1 MKKTMTYEELLKRM
15 EGITV
20 ALATPQTKQ
29 GSLDAKGLDRL
40 IERVIANGA
49 SCLFPLGWCGEQ
61 PLLPDAVR
69 EDVIRRTC
77 RAAKGKVPVMVGVS
91 EQSLPRALRWAN
103 LAREAGADLILATP
117 PYSYPIPQ
125 EWVFTYFKELT
136 QTAKL
141 PLVVYQNDEVG
152 VAVEDE
158 TIGRFS
164 EIPSII
170 GVKAYMPY
178 HRLQKSFYKYN
189 QPGRFLVMGADEYLY
204 GVGLFL
210 GIRHFTMG
218 GPGNLNMRWCLEI
231 FKDALMNDWDSVK
244 QKQKR
249 LIDFC
254 DAVYSAAES
263 PYPVVKYILHRL
275 GVCRDFM
282 ASPLQTLLP
291 AQKKKVDLA
300 LKKFTDILDWG
311 G

>member
-1 MKKTMTYEELLKRM
+1 MSRNEALLKRM

-29 GSLDAKGLDRL
+29 GDLDSKALDCL
-40 IERVIANGA
+40 IERVIGNGA

-61 PLLPDAVR
+61 PLLADPVR
-69 EDVIRRTC
+69 EAVIRRTC

-91 EQSLPRALRWAN
+91 EQSLPRALRWAEV
-103 LAREAGADLILATP
+103 AREAGAELILATP

-125 EWVFTYFKELT
+125 AWVLNYFKELT
-136 QTAKL
+136 RLSGL

-164 EIPSII
+164 EVPGII
-170 GVKAYMPY
+170 GIKAYMSY
-178 HRLQKSFYKYN
+178 HRLQKAFYKYN
-189 QPGRFLVMGADEYLY
+189 QPGRFAVMGADEYLY

-218 GPGNLNMRWCLEI
+218 GPGNVNMQWCREMY
-231 FKDALMNDWDSVK
+231 KDGLLKDWDAVK

-254 DAVYSAAES
+254 DAIYSAAES
-263 PYPVVKYILHRL
+263 PYPVVKYALHRL
-275 GVCRDFM
+275 GVCGDIM
-282 ASPLQTLLP
+282 SSPLQRLLP
-291 AQKKKVDLA
+291 AQKKKVDLS
-300 LKKFTDILDWG
+300 LKKFADVLDRLQK
-311 G
+311 